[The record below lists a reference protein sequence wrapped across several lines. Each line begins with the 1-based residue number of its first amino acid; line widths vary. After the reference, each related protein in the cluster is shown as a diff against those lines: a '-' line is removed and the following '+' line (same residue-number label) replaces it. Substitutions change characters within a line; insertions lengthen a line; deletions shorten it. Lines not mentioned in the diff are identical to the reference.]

1 MSGLCV
7 DTSAMWI
14 GICENVYVWNCG
26 NNDIAFVIVDEFVCE
41 YDYLCEEC
49 LHICICA

>member
-7 DTSAMWI
+7 DTSAVWI

-26 NNDIAFVIVDEFVCE
+26 NNDIAFVIVDEFVCMTA
-41 YDYLCEEC
+41 YVKSV
-49 LHICICA
+49 CICVCA